1 MDKNGLRANIKI
13 TTEVEDEYFTIM
25 MEKCIKIKRT
35 NLKDYLNTLSAL
47 YS

>member
-13 TTEVEDEYFTIM
+13 KREVEDEYFTIM
-25 MEKCIKIKRT
+25 MEQCIKIKRT
-35 NLKDYLNTLSAL
+35 NLKDYLNTISAP